1 MTGIKL
7 YYTNTKRILIEYF
20 NDEIITAYISPKKH
34 IENIKLIEDIWQLVK
49 AEK

>member
-20 NDEIITAYISPKKH
+20 NDKIITAYITPKKH
-34 IENIKLIEDIWQLVK
+34 IENIKLIEDVWQLVK